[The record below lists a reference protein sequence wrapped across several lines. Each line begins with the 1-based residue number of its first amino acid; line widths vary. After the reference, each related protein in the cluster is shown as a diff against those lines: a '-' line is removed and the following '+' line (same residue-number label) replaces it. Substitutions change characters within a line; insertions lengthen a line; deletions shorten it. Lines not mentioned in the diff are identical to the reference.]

1 MDITL
6 TAAGFLVGAVVGM
19 TGVGGGALMT
29 PFLILYGV
37 SPVVA
42 VGTDLV
48 YAAITKAGGL
58 LSFHRN
64 RCVHWPVVALLA
76 LGSLPAS
83 GLALWLLKWLDAA
96 GIDYGLLVTR
106 MVSVGLILTSLVLL
120 FKGRLGRLAGND
132 RLAWLN
138 GLRERWATPLT
149 IGAGVLLGVLVTL
162 SSVGAGALGAA
173 MLFLLHPRL
182 PVRVIVGTDLAH
194 AVPLAALAGAGHL
207 HLGSV
212 DVQLLGYL
220 LLGSLP
226 GVMLGARAGRMLPE
240 ATMRGVLGTVLLS
253 VGVGL
258 AL

>member
-1 MDITL
+1 MDIAL

-58 LSFHRN
+58 VSFHRN
-64 RCVHWPVVALLA
+64 RCVHWPVVLLLA

-83 GLALWLLKWLDAA
+83 GLAVFLLQWLDAA
-96 GIDYGLLVTR
+96 GIDYGPLVTR

-120 FKGRLGRLAGND
+120 FKGRLQRFAGSEPFARLA
-132 RLAWLN
+132 RLRA
-138 GLRERWATPLT
+138 RWATPLT
-149 IGAGVLLGVLVTL
+149 VAAGAVLGVLVTL

-173 MLFLLHPRL
+173 ILFTLYPRL

-212 DVQLLGYL
+212 DPQLLGYL

-226 GVMLGARAGRMLPE
+226 GVMLGARAGRALPE

-253 VGVGL
+253 IGVGL